1 MEKRRLIIGV
11 IAIIAIALYI
21 WIAYFEIPSKVK
33 MGEDAHQAEQW
44 IAEFDEYLKGEER

>member
-11 IAIIAIALYI
+11 IAILAIALYI

-33 MGEDAHQAEQW
+33 KGEDNLQEESWMGEIYTYQ
-44 IAEFDEYLKGEER
+44 KGEDR